1 MSEGF
6 MPDLSKLCEEFVEIE
21 EMHEDFR
28 LYLTSMPVPFFPVS
42 VLQNSIKVTTE
53 PPRGLKAN
61 LKRSWAERT
70 DAWLDDCKKPEA
82 WRKLTFGVSF
92 FHAIV

>member
-1 MSEGF
+1 MVE
-6 MPDLSKLCEEFVEIE
+6 LAKLVEEFVEVE
-21 EMHEDFR
+21 DMHDDFR
-28 LYLTSMPVPFFPVS
+28 LYLTSMPVSFFPVS